1 MKYTCKNCVWYVREK
16 PLNPEQYYC
25 MELLRERKKIIHVEA
40 EQPICMAFEYY
51 EKD

>member
-16 PLNPEQYYC
+16 PLNSEQYYC
-25 MELLRERKKIIHVEA
+25 MELMRERKKVIHVEA
-40 EQPICMAFEYY
+40 EQQICMAFEYH